1 MADEKASQTDEETVT
16 DAVEAEAVE
25 IIDEVAGEVDRE
37 IKNKGTKAE
46 KKKRD
51 RKEKLLFRALM
62 VCVFLLAVLSLCLG
76 FFLGS
81 PGKENK
87 EIITTAS
94 LQKILDVSELSTFE
108 AVYNGIAKVMNEK
121 NAEKVDYYVSYEA
134 TVKAG
139 IDFSQIKIS
148 VDREAKKILIILPRV
163 SLAEPNVD
171 IGTLD
176 YIFVNNKANTS
187 TVSEQAYKQCIE
199 DARQESTA
207 EKEIY
212 ELATQ
217 NAHNIVEALVKP
229 FVEQG
234 DADYTI
240 EIKEAQE

>member
-1 MADEKASQTDEETVT
+1 
-16 DAVEAEAVE
+16 
-25 IIDEVAGEVDRE
+25 
-37 IKNKGTKAE
+37 
-46 KKKRD
+46 
-51 RKEKLLFRALM
+51 
-62 VCVFLLAVLSLCLG
+62 
-76 FFLGS
+76 
-81 PGKENK
+81 
-87 EIITTAS
+87 
-94 LQKILDVSELSTFE
+94 
-108 AVYNGIAKVMNEK
+108 MNEK

-229 FVEQG
+229 FVEQV

>member
-1 MADEKASQTDEETVT
+1 MDEKTSQTDDENVI
-16 DAVEAEAVE
+16 DIVEAEEVTIVE
-25 IIDEVAGEVDRE
+25 ERTENPDIKSKEKEAGS
-37 IKNKGTKAE
+37 E
-46 KKKRD
+46 KKKRE
-51 RKEKLLFRALM
+51 RREKLLFRALM
-62 VCVFLLAVLSLCLG
+62 FCVFLLAVLSLCLG

-81 PGKENK
+81 PKKEKK

-148 VDREAKKILIILPRV
+148 VDQELKKITIILPHV
-163 SLAEPNVD
+163 TLSEPNVD

-176 YIFVNNKANTS
+176 YIFVNKKANTA
-187 TVSEQAYKQCIE
+187 TVSEQAYKKCIE
-199 DARQESTA
+199 DARDESTA
-207 EKEIY
+207 EKDIY

-229 FVEQG
+229 FVEQM
-234 DADYTI
+234 DAEYTI